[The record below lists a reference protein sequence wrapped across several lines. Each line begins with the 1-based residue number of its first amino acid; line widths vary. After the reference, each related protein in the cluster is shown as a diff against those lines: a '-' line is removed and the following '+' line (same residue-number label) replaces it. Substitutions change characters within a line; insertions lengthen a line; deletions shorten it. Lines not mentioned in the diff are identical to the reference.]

1 MECTPTTRRG
11 ITRDNRERAMMS
23 VLSGREREVMHL
35 ICRGLQNAEI
45 ARQLNL
51 SEETVRVH
59 LHNIFRKLAV
69 RNRAALARKRNG
81 QPPGNA
87 E

>member
-1 MECTPTTRRG
+1 
-11 ITRDNRERAMMS
+11 MMS

-59 LHNIFRKLAV
+59 LHNIFRKLAM
-69 RNRAALARKRNG
+69 RNRAALAAKHNEQRPKKS
-81 QPPGNA
+81 

>member
-1 MECTPTTRRG
+1 
-11 ITRDNRERAMMS
+11 MMS
-23 VLSGREREVMHL
+23 VLSGSERKVMLL
-35 ICRGLQNAEI
+35 ICRGLPNEDI

-59 LHNIFRKLAV
+59 LHNIFRKLAM
-69 RNRAALARKRNG
+69 RNRAALASKRNG
-81 QPPGNA
+81 KPPENT